1 VSDGHAG
8 DQSSKRFLPPPLEG
22 VHAHLRP
29 VTPRDYELIQ
39 ALELSTELAFRWR
52 FRGSTPSPE
61 QWAQTLWRGVIA
73 QYLVVSPGQQQPI
86 GLVLA
91 YNANFQDQY
100 AYVAVARFESQ
111 TRSPVMILG
120 FGIFIHY
127 VFTCWPFRKLYLES
141 SQYNYDQFA
150 SGMGRY
156 FEVEARLRDHSFF
169 GGQYWDQLTLAIYR
183 EPWMRLGKRL
193 LAVESPAGAGRA
205 RVHAQT
211 RTHRNA

>member
-1 VSDGHAG
+1 VTEAHGDGQVSAE
-8 DQSSKRFLPPPLEG
+8 FLPPPVDG
-22 VHAHLRP
+22 VHVRLRP

-39 ALELSTELAFRWR
+39 ALELGTDLAFRWR

-73 QYLVVSPGQQQPI
+73 QYLVVSPGQERPS

-100 AYVAVARFESQ
+100 AYVAVARFEAQ
-111 TRSPVMILG
+111 KRSPVMMLG
-120 FGIFIHY
+120 FGMFIHY

-141 SQYNYDQFA
+141 SAYNYDQFA
-150 SGMGRY
+150 SGVGRY
-156 FEVEARLRDHSFF
+156 FEVEGRLRSHSFF

-183 EPWMRLGKRL
+183 EPWMELGKRL
-193 LAVESPAGAGRA
+193 IAVESPARA
-205 RVHAQT
+205 RRGRVRAPA
-211 RTHRNA
+211 RNAKNV